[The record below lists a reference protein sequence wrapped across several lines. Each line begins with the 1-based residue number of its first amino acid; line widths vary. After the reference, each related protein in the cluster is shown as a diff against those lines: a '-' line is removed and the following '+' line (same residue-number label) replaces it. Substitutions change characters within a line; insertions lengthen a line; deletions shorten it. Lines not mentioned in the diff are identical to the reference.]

1 MSVKFKPTQIA
12 MPLSANYG
20 RWYAKMVATGTVTAA
35 DFGAQNIRSYH
46 VNYQPFRRFVGNGEV
61 SAKNRRLGT
70 FVSDLLDGVTAKEAP
85 KNSATATTADD
96 GNN

>member
-12 MPLSANYG
+12 MPLSAN
-20 RWYAKMVATGTVTAA
+20 TAA

-46 VNYQPFRRFVGNGEV
+46 VNYQPFRRFIGNGEV

-85 KNSATATTADD
+85 KNSATTTTADD
-96 GNN
+96 GTN